1 MGYKRWALK
10 EIHLRQY
17 VCRFEETLAR
27 IIKMRM
33 YRYMVLMIIS
43 HKGKLQN
50 HYSFFNVD

>member
-27 IIKMRM
+27 IIKMLCITIM
-33 YRYMVLMIIS
+33 FKM
-43 HKGKLQN
+43 
-50 HYSFFNVD
+50 

>member
-17 VCRFEETLAR
+17 ACQFEEILAR

-33 YRYMVLMIIS
+33 Y
-43 HKGKLQN
+43 
-50 HYSFFNVD
+50 HYYV

>member
-10 EIHLRQY
+10 EILLRQY

-33 YRYMVLMIIS
+33 Y
-43 HKGKLQN
+43 
-50 HYSFFNVD
+50 HYYV

>member
-17 VCRFEETLAR
+17 VYRYEEALAR

-33 YRYMVLMIIS
+33 Y
-43 HKGKLQN
+43 
-50 HYSFFNVD
+50 HYYV